1 MGFVCLGPVYQ
12 TLEAEEE
19 DQSREQGNDLYES
32 AGDVAPDDVKIEETE
47 SKGNDYQPLTL
58 DRDAKALYKH
68 GEIAGKNG
76 RLCS

>member
-1 MGFVCLGPVYQ
+1 MCLGPVYQ

-32 AGDVAPDDVKIEETE
+32 AGDVAPDDVKIDETE
-47 SKGNDYQPLTL
+47 LKGSDYQPLTL

-68 GEIAGKNG
+68 GENG
-76 RLCS
+76 RLYSW